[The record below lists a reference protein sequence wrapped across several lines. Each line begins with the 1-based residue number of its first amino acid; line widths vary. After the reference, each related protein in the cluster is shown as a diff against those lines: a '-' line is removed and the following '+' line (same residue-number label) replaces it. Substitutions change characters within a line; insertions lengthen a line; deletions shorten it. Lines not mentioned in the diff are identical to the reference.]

1 MNGLIVSKAV
11 FNDHSVMIDVES
23 FLSDKFLKIL
33 WTKKYATDI
42 MIDGRPEYII
52 INKTKVKVTGTSI
65 NLNVL
70 PGKYISVSEPKN

>member
-1 MNGLIVSKAV
+1 MNGLRVLKAV

-23 FLSDKFLKIL
+23 FLSDKFLKIP
-33 WTKKYATDI
+33 WTKKYTTDI

-65 NLNVL
+65 NLKVL
-70 PGKYISVSEPKN
+70 PGKYISVSEPIN